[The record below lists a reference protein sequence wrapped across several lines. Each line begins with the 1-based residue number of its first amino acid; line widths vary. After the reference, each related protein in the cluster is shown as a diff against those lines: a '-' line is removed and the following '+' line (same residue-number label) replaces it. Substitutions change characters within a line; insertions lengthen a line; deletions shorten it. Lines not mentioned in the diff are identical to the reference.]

1 MNHQK
6 HVSTVLFRHLFSCER
21 GSEEEL
27 GTVRES
33 KSLLLESPPH
43 TTMESDPAVPKA
55 VPSWPARIYRGIIHS
70 FTFYVPPVSE
80 PDRPIRTFGVI
91 VAVSAVVNGA
101 IILGFY
107 QADKNGLLDR

>member
-21 GSEEEL
+21 GGARDS
-27 GTVRES
+27 VQS
-33 KSLLLESPPH
+33 QNPCYWIPPH

-107 QADKNGLLDR
+107 QADKHGLLDR